1 MSKIKLFSAALL
13 AAALPTALLSS
24 GCSGEGQTPESAQ
37 PVAEETP
44 AAPDQPSDPDATP
57 GAAAVETPVEPS
69 SVEKSPEIPAPTD
82 GGAVAQMPILPAG
95 HSSDDGHDHSTP
107 ALPPGHTAD
116 DGHDHGSVV
125 AEAEKITIEQ
135 TLPPGHSAD
144 DGHDHGKPGQL
155 AQLKVLGNNE
165 GARLT
170 YEVGGEK
177 HTFGRVMQGTVAEH
191 TFQLTSTGT
200 EDLII
205 KQVKPT
211 CGCTVAQ
218 VFTGVDAEDLALY
231 TFGDPI
237 PPGRL
242 VHFPAKLHT
251 KNKTGH
257 QNTRINIFSNDPRG
271 TVQLG
276 LEADIDPFFTINPRF
291 LNFGQISV
299 GDVVTKQARIT
310 AAKAQPVLMEVV
322 EQMMPGG
329 AAFELLPVNV
339 ADDGRASSWELTVTL
354 GPDLV
359 EGNMARALQ
368 LKSDVEIEGAD
379 KHHDGTMPTYSAQ
392 LTLSAQVVGPFSY
405 SPPYLSMGLVR
416 PGQVVTRTVTL
427 ESHDPEFSFANS
439 MPTISVQGL
448 QNPGTTDFR
457 EWEHAGLFTPVIRPV
472 DGKNAVDIEV
482 RLEGMPENATGSFRG
497 TLVIEIDHP
506 DKKEI
511 ALVIT
516 GVCRGGPVNKN
527 R

>member
-13 AAALPTALLSS
+13 TAVLPAALLSS
-24 GCSGEGQTPESAQ
+24 GCSGEGQTPESTQ
-37 PVAEETP
+37 PAAEETP
-44 AAPDQPSDPDATP
+44 AAPESPAEVPGTNPVASASDPVESPAESPVVKTPEAT
-57 GAAAVETPVEPS
+57 
-69 SVEKSPEIPAPTD
+69 APTPP
-82 GGAVAQMPILPAG
+82 AEKPAEKPALPPG
-95 HSSDDGHDHSTP
+95 HSADDGHDHSTP
-107 ALPPGHTAD
+107 ALPPGHSYD
-116 DGHDHGSVV
+116 DGHDHG
-125 AEAEKITIEQ
+125 Q
-135 TLPPGHSAD
+135 
-144 DGHDHGKPGQL
+144 PGQL

-170 YEVGGEK
+170 YDVGGEK
-177 HTFGRVMQGTVAEH
+177 HTFGRVLQGRVAEH
-191 TFQLTSTGT
+191 TFQLTSSGT

-218 VFTGVDAEDLALY
+218 VFTGVDLEDLALY

-237 PPGRL
+237 PPGHN

-251 KNKTGH
+251 KNKSGH
-257 QNTRINIFSNDPRG
+257 QNTRINIYSNDPRG
-271 TVQLG
+271 TIQLG

-310 AAKAQPVLMEVV
+310 AAKAQPIVLDIV
-322 EQMMPGG
+322 EQTMPGG
-329 AAFELLPVNV
+329 AAFELLPVN
-339 ADDGRASSWELTVTL
+339 AGDDGRASTWELTVTL

-359 EGNMARALQ
+359 EGNMASAIQ
-368 LKSDVEIEGAD
+368 MKSDVEIEGAE
-379 KHHDGTMPTYSAQ
+379 KFHDGTMPTYSAQ

-427 ESHDPEFSFANS
+427 ESHDPEFSFADS

-457 EWEHAGLFTPVIRPV
+457 EWEHAELFTPVVRPV

-497 TLVIEIDHP
+497 TLVIDIDHP
-506 DKKEI
+506 DKKQI

-516 GVCRGGPVNKN
+516 GVCRGGPVKK
-527 R
+527 